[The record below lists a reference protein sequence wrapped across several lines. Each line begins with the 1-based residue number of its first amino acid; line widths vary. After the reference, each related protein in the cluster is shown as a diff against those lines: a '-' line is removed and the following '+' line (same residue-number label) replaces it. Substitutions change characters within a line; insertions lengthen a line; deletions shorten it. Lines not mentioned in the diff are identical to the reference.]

1 MHLDK
6 GAAQAREGPA
16 NSMATALRINGLT
29 KRYQDFALESFNLS
43 LKEGGCVGL
52 IGENGA
58 GKSTLIKSILGLV
71 RINGGQIQ
79 LFREGNIIE
88 DSVFIR
94 ERVGYVP
101 EDQILYEWMT
111 IRQTIEFYS
120 AFYRSWDF
128 QRSAQ
133 LMRMFHLTENIK
145 VAHLSK
151 GTKVKLLLVLALSHQ
166 PSVLLLDE
174 PTGGLDPIAK
184 DELIDYLEEVRK
196 DRPKLA
202 ILISSHILSDIEVL
216 ATEIAILRAGNL
228 ILWDQKEALRR
239 SHKVIHWHSPETSM
253 IERLIAAP
261 FVIGSVH
268 ENGILKL
275 LVSVPGAEEERT
287 LEELARKG
295 AQVVDATIGEIY
307 LGLMR
312 HKIRP

>member
-1 MHLDK
+1 MDK

-29 KRYQDFALESFNLS
+29 KRYQDFALENFNLS
-43 LKEGGCVGL
+43 LQEGSCVGL

-71 RINGGQIQ
+71 RLDGGQVQ
-79 LFREGNIIE
+79 LFGGGSIIE
-88 DSVFIR
+88 GSDLIR
-94 ERVGYVP
+94 EHVGYVP

-111 IRQTIEFYS
+111 IRQTIKFYS
-120 AFYRSWDF
+120 AFYRSWDL
-128 QRSAQ
+128 QRSTQ
-133 LMRMFHLTENIK
+133 LLRLFHLTENQK

-151 GTKVKLLLVLALSHQ
+151 GMKVKLLLVLALSHQ

-174 PTGGLDPIAK
+174 PTGGLDPLAK
-184 DELIDYLEEVRK
+184 DELIDYLEQIRK
-196 DRPKLA
+196 DQPRLA

-216 ATEIAILRAGNL
+216 ATEIAILREGRL
-228 ILWDQKEALRR
+228 ILWDQKEVLRR

-253 IERLIAAP
+253 VGRLIAAP
-261 FVIGSVH
+261 FVIGSAY

-275 LVSVPGAEEERT
+275 LVSVPGAEGQRT
-287 LEELARKG
+287 LEELAGKG
-295 AQVVDATIGEIY
+295 AQVVDATVGEIY